1 VKKREVMLSKFRE
14 YFMLEIGLNKLW
26 NYDDQMEEED
36 HILHEIIEE
45 FRRR

>member
-1 VKKREVMLSKFRE
+1 MRKREVILSKFRE

-26 NYDDQMEEED
+26 NYDDPMEEED
-36 HILHEIIEE
+36 RMLREMIEE